1 MARTRWQAWFGIWAC
16 MTLAVLAPAQ
26 ADRAA
31 AEAQV
36 KLATARMQR
45 EGSDLSEAVAGFRKA
60 TELDR
65 TYAQPWFYLGAIAEK
80 QGEYEVALGH
90 FEQFCKL
97 DQTSEYFV
105 QAQLKMDACKSAIAA
120 QKTPEGRAQLDAS
133 RRAAAAAAQA
143 SRKLEEAAAARA
155 AGLRGKAARL
165 YGEAFRLS
173 PRDAATGLQA
183 AEALL
188 AAEESLEAA
197 KALRAVLRLAESAEA
212 GSTDKAALPKAREL
226 FAQVAA
232 VAQQEHGR
240 LVGEVRGQL
249 AGQARGEPA
258 GALAQVQAAQELS
271 PGLLADETLVA
282 ALHARAGRVAEL
294 EALLLRVVQ
303 RSDFAPQAMADGL
316 AGWARLD
323 AKRLLGADPLRA
335 TLIDALGR
343 PDYELLVQ
351 PLQVELD
358 PALHMVFISPGR
370 FQMGGSGGRLSE
382 EPVHAVSLSHGFWIG
397 RYEVTQAEWEGVM
410 GSNPSH
416 FAAGADAPRRPVE
429 SVSWNDAMSYCAKLT
444 SRESAAGRLPSGYK
458 IRLPTEAEWEYCCR
472 AGTTTRFSFGDEA
485 GMLGRHGWYLGNSGR
500 QTHAVGGLSPNSWGL
515 YDMHGNVWEWC
526 LDAYGDYPS
535 GSVSDP
541 YQASGPD
548 RVLRGGSWGNFP
560 NDHCQAACRGRK
572 EPDYADRYSGL
583 RVVCA
588 PVRRK

>member
-1 MARTRWQAWFGIWAC
+1 
-16 MTLAVLAPAQ
+16 MTLAGLAPAQ

-45 EGSDLSEAVAGFRKA
+45 EGADLSEAVAGFRKA
-60 TELDR
+60 TELDG

-120 QKTPEGRAQLDAS
+120 QKTPEGRAQLEAS
-133 RRAAAAAAQA
+133 RRAAA
-143 SRKLEEAAAARA
+143 AAAARA

-212 GSTDKAALPKAREL
+212 GSADKAALPRAREL
-226 FAQVAA
+226 FAQVAD
-232 VAQQEHGR
+232 VAQQEHDR

-249 AGQARGEPA
+249 AAQARGEPD

-271 PGLLADETLVA
+271 PGLLADEALVA
-282 ALHARAGRVAEL
+282 ALHARGSRVAEL

-303 RSDFAPQAMADGL
+303 RSDFTPQAMAAGL
-316 AGWARLD
+316 AEWARLD

-335 TLIDALGR
+335 TLIDTLGR
-343 PDYELLVQ
+343 PDYELLLQ

-358 PALHMVFISPGR
+358 PALHMVFICPGR
-370 FQMGGSGGRLSE
+370 FQMGSSDGAGDER
-382 EPVHAVSLSHGFWIG
+382 PVHAVTLTQGLWIG
-397 RYEVTQAEWEGVM
+397 RYEVTQAEWAGVM
-410 GSNPSH
+410 GSNPSQ

-429 SVSWNDAMSYCAKLT
+429 NVSWNDAMSYCAKLT
-444 SRESAAGRLPSGYK
+444 SRESAAGRLPGGYE

-472 AGTTTRFSFGDEA
+472 AGTTTRYSFGDEA
-485 GMLGRHGWYLGNSGR
+485 GMLGRHGWYDGNSGK
-500 QTHAVGGLSPNSWGL
+500 QTQAVGGLSPNGWGL

-526 LDAYGDYPS
+526 LDSYGHYPS

-541 YQASGPD
+541 YQASGPR
-548 RVLRGGSWGNFP
+548 RVLRGGSWFGSAIF
-560 NDHCQAACRGRK
+560 CRA
-572 EPDYADRYSGL
+572 ADRERLGPGSANVYCGL